1 MPLHLS
7 GLVAIITTPT
17 APRTTPAAS
26 GATVAFTASPRT
38 LAERLQFLVAD
49 AKRILARPEAFTLAE
64 IRWAHD
70 MLSAP
75 AMPQPQTGHVPFCR
89 LRRKHAR

>member
-17 APRTTPAAS
+17 VPRTTPAAS

-49 AKRILARPEAFTLAE
+49 ANRILARPEAFMLAE
-64 IRWAHD
+64 RRWAHD

-75 AMPQPQTGHVPFCR
+75 ATPRTSKPGPLPSC

>member
-1 MPLHLS
+1 MASQLCDLA
-7 GLVAIITTPT
+7 G
-17 APRTTPAAS
+17 APSPAALPAGS
-26 GATVAFTASPRT
+26 ADRGAPVAVVAAGKT

-75 AMPQPQTGHVPFCR
+75 AMPQPQTGRVPFCR